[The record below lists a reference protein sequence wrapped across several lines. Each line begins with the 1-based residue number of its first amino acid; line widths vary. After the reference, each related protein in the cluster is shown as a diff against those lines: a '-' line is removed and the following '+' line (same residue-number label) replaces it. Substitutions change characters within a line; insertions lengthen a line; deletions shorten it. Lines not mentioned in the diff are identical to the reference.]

1 MIDGLEFNNK
11 TPVELY
17 NLIKNELNSL
27 SKEKYEMF
35 FLKDFLPNSLI
46 EKNKNLKPILGNP
59 NLNLNYNNPKKA
71 NFPNPILYNPLLLHL
86 QNQPPNTL
94 NLEPSERIT
103 ADNIAEFAFPVAQ
116 FIREVRPD
124 FVYACDRGAR
134 LFGVAV
140 KMMYHELYGKFPTI
154 DGKLHFRKLSRKI
167 SPDTM
172 RNTLERDIKT
182 MLEQA
187 ESPTVLFLDD
197 WVSTGET
204 KEIIERMV
212 NELSGGKITVLYGV
226 MRGARADVSGNLNSH
241 AHAEWSDWPDI
252 IGVDYTSQLTGRSV
266 RSPRAREYRK
276 RMLENI
282 RNFVFSLKGPSQQKP
297 EPLYTSY

>member
-1 MIDGLEFNNK
+1 MIDGLEYNNK
-11 TPVELY
+11 TSDESF
-17 NLIKNELNSL
+17 NLIKKELNSL
-27 SKEKYEMF
+27 RKEKYEKF
-35 FLKDFLPNSLI
+35 FLNNFLPNSLI
-46 EKNKNLKPILGNP
+46 DKNKNLKPILGNP
-59 NLNLNYNNPKKA
+59 NLNLNYNNPKNA

-86 QNQPPNTL
+86 KNQPPNTL
-94 NLEPSERIT
+94 NLEPSEKIT

-116 FIREVRPD
+116 FIQEVQPD

-154 DGKLHFRKLSRKI
+154 DGKLNFRKLSRKI

-172 RNTLERDIKT
+172 RTTLERDIKT
-182 MLEQA
+182 MLEQT

-197 WVSTGET
+197 WVSTGGT
-204 KEIIERMV
+204 KEMIERMV

-226 MRGARADVSGNLNSH
+226 MRGAKADVSGSLSSH
-241 AHAEWSDWPDI
+241 AHAEWSDRPEI
-252 IGVDYTSQLTGRSV
+252 IGVDYNSQLTGRSV

-276 RMLENI
+276 RMSENI
-282 RNFVFSLKGPSQQKP
+282 RDFVLSLKGPPQQKP